1 MAAPKRGSNGRPKAN
16 IDWEEVKMLIQAG
29 CKGTEVA
36 AYLSVDRKT
45 LYDRCQS
52 DLNLSFST
60 FYRQNISKGD
70 AMLKV
75 AGFQAA
81 LKGGKNSFYAANL
94 IFMLKSRLGMSD
106 KPKDETGSG
115 TITLNINKG
124 NNDAGNA

>member
-1 MAAPKRGSNGRPKAN
+1 MAVARREKAGRPKAEIN
-16 IDWEEVKMLIQAG
+16 WDEVKMLIQAG

-36 AYLSVDRKT
+36 AYLGVDKNTLSNRCKQDNNLDFSV
-45 LYDRCQS
+45 
-52 DLNLSFST
+52 

-81 LKGGKNSFYAANL
+81 LKGGKNSFYASNL